1 MTSRTLLLALTALA
15 PLSPPLRAQVSDP
28 EADVVD
34 RVVAIVGDS
43 AILLT
48 QVREEIERMRLQG
61 ATIPTDPTAM
71 ASLESEVL
79 DTWVNRVLVLQA
91 AARDT
96 LIEVDEDRVEEIVSG
111 EIEQRAEQFGGQPA
125 LQQALAQEGLTIAA
139 YREILRGQVRQ
150 EQIQQLYMQRAL
162 QDAPTVE
169 VSEDQLLEAFQ
180 QARGQLQQRP
190 QMISLA
196 QVVLVPEPSD
206 SAWEAARAR
215 AAELLEEIR
224 AGADFAELAQEHSQ
238 DPGSA
243 EQGGDLGWFRRGD
256 MVREFEDAAFGLFD
270 GQISDLVRTEY
281 GYHIIKVE
289 RSRLAERQGRHIL
302 IVPERTEA
310 DLAKTRAL
318 ADSLAGLARAG
329 ESMAELYEAFSDPL
343 APDTLTVPFDQLSQL
358 PPGYG
363 VLRSASAG
371 DVIGPLEYD
380 TGRGETRVA
389 VVRVRD
395 VREAGAY
402 TFEDVKPQLA
412 QQLQRSLQIEA
423 LLEDLRAKTHIEIR
437 MQPG

>member
-1 MTSRTLLLALTALA
+1 MTRRTIIKALGTLAFLSA
-15 PLSPPLRAQVSDP
+15 PLNAQVTQPD
-28 EADVVD
+28 EDVVD

-43 AILLT
+43 VILLT
-48 QVREEIERMRLQG
+48 QVQEEIERMRLQG
-61 ATIPTDPTAM
+61 ANIPTDPGGM
-71 ASLESEVL
+71 ARLQSEVL

-111 EIEQRAEQFGGQPA
+111 EIDQRTQQFGSQPA
-125 LQQALAQEGLTIAA
+125 FQQALAQEGLTIAS

-190 QMISLA
+190 RLISFE
-196 QVVLVPEPSD
+196 QVVLAPEPSD
-206 SAWEAARAR
+206 SSWEAARVR
-215 AAELLEEIR
+215 AAEVLEELR
-224 AGADFAELAQEHSQ
+224 AGGDFAELAREYSQ

-243 EQGGDLGWFRRGD
+243 EEGGDLGWFRRGD
-256 MVREFEDAAFGLFD
+256 MVREFEDAAFALFD
-270 GQISDLVRTEY
+270 GQMSDLVRTEY
-281 GYHIIKVE
+281 GYHIIKIE

-310 DLAKTRAL
+310 DA
-318 ADSLAGLARAG
+318 
-329 ESMAELYEAFSDPL
+329 
-343 APDTLTVPFDQLSQL
+343 
-358 PPGYG
+358 YG
-363 VLRSASAG
+363 VLRTAAAG
-371 DVIGPLEYD
+371 DVIGPLEYEP
-380 TGRGETRVA
+380 GGGETRIA
-389 VVRVRD
+389 IVRVRE

-423 LLEDLRAKTHIEIR
+423 ILEDLRGRTYVEIR
-437 MQPG
+437 M

>member
-1 MTSRTLLLALTALA
+1 MTRSTLFKALGTLAILGA
-15 PLSPPLRAQVSDP
+15 PLNAQVTQPD
-28 EADVVD
+28 ADVVD

-43 AILLT
+43 VILLT
-48 QVREEIERMRLQG
+48 QVQEEIERMRLQG
-61 ATIPTDPTAM
+61 ADIPTDPSAM
-71 ASLESEVL
+71 ARLQSEVL

-91 AARDT
+91 AAQDT
-96 LIEVDEDRVEEIVSG
+96 LIEVDEERVEEIVTG
-111 EIEQRAEQFGGQPA
+111 EIDQRTEQFGGQPA
-125 LQQALAQEGLTIAA
+125 FQQALAQEGLTIAS

-150 EQIQQLYMQRAL
+150 EQIQQLFMQRAL

-190 QMISLA
+190 RLISFA
-196 QVVLVPEPSD
+196 QVVMAPEPSD
-206 SAWEAARAR
+206 SSWESARAR
-215 AAELLEEIR
+215 AGELLEELR

-256 MVREFEDAAFGLFD
+256 MVREFEDAAFALFD
-270 GQISDLVRTEY
+270 GQMSGLVRTEY

-310 DLAKTRAL
+310 DVALTRAL
-318 ADSLAGLARAG
+318 ADSVAQLAREG
-329 ESMAELYEAFSDPL
+329 EPMADLYEAFSDPL
-343 APDTLTVPFDQLSQL
+343 APDTLTVAFDQLSQL
-358 PPGYG
+358 PPAYG
-363 VLRSASAG
+363 VLRAAAAG
-371 DVIGPLEYD
+371 DVIGPLEYEPA
-380 TGRGETRVA
+380 RGETRIA
-389 VVRVRD
+389 IVRVRE

-423 LLEDLRAKTHIEIR
+423 LLEDLRARTYIEIR
-437 MQPG
+437 M